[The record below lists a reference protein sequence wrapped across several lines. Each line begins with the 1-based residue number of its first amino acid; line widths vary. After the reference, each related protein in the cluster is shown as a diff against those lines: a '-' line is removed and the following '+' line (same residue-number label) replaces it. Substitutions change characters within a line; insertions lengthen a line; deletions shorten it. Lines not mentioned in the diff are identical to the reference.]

1 MIDLLVVAA
10 CAVAAVLGWRKG
22 AVLTALPVA
31 GLLAGYAA
39 AFLLHR
45 PLGNL
50 LVERF
55 AIPGLLAYGLA
66 GAGALLA
73 TVLAFRLLERRLRR
87 SLTEASA
94 HEREEDRDIGGLRRA
109 PGPGSVARA
118 GGAVLGTAWALGVAM
133 VLVWGVESVAA
144 MTGTAPG
151 PSSVTGRMASA
162 ALGGVT
168 RSVVVRRTGDPFA
181 ASAAAAMLSDP
192 AGFAEMVRGLAGS
205 EDLRRLA
212 SDPELAGHLS
222 RGRAEALARR
232 PELAR
237 LLDDARFMDGA
248 RRLGVV
254 DGSTDSAEELAES
267 LAAALGP
274 LSSAVTALRGDPEA
288 MDLVDR
294 LDIANR
300 LQSGD
305 LMDLVGDADFNALAS
320 LVAEAMKG
328 HSRRHQG
335 FSQ

>member
-1 MIDLLVVAA
+1 MIDLLVLGA

-22 AVLTALPVA
+22 AALTALPVV
-31 GLLAGYAA
+31 GLVAGYAA
-39 AFLLHR
+39 AYFLYR
-45 PLGNL
+45 PLGSL
-50 LVERF
+50 LIERF
-55 AIPGLLAYGLA
+55 AFPGLLAYGIA

-87 SLTEASA
+87 SLAADRTL
-94 HEREEDRDIGGLRRA
+94 ERDEESDVGDGRLATG
-109 PGPGSVARA
+109 PGPASRT
-118 GGAVLGTAWALGVAM
+118 GGAVLGAAWALGVAM

-144 MTGTAPG
+144 MTGTALG
-151 PSSVTGRMASA
+151 PSSVTGRVASA
-162 ALGGVT
+162 TLGGVT

-222 RGRAEALARR
+222 RGRVDALAGR

-237 LLDDARFMDGA
+237 LLDDPRFMDGA

-254 DGSTDSAEELAES
+254 DGSTESPEELARS
-267 LAAALGP
+267 LASALGP
-274 LSSAVTALRGDPEA
+274 LSGAVTALRGDPEA
-288 MDLVDR
+288 MDLVRR

-300 LQSGD
+300 LRSGD
-305 LMDLVGDADFNALAS
+305 VMDLVGDADFNALAS
-320 LVAEAMKG
+320 RVAEAMKG
-328 HSRRHQG
+328 RPRGSRPQD
-335 FSQ
+335 